1 MIHIIIWGAIGLISL
16 TAGCATVS
24 MGDKAPDWNLV
35 DIQGQEHSL
44 SDYSGQVVILDFWA
58 TWCAP
63 CHPASEHL
71 QSLYEQ
77 YGDRGMSI
85 LALHYG
91 DKGDAAAYAREHG
104 YTYTFFPN
112 GLTIATK
119 YSVSK
124 IPTLI
129 VIDRSGRVVHR
140 RTGFSKGDAESLTAI
155 VEQLLLTGTQ
165 ENQNNDSA

>member
-1 MIHIIIWGAIGLISL
+1 M
-16 TAGCATVS
+16 TTGCATVS
-24 MGDKAPDWNLV
+24 VGDKAPDWSLA

-44 SDYSGQVVILDFWA
+44 SDYAGQVVILDFWA

-77 YGDRGMSI
+77 YAELGLTI

-91 DKGDAAAYAREHG
+91 DKGDAATYVQEHG
-104 YTYTFFPN
+104 YTYTFFPD
-112 GLTIATK
+112 GLTVATE

-129 VIDRSGRVVHR
+129 VIDRRGRVVHR
-140 RTGFSKGDAESLTAI
+140 RTGFGIGAAESLSAV
-155 VEQLLLTGTQ
+155 VEQML
-165 ENQNNDSA
+165 